1 MSKSNSQILF
11 DDQNIINV
19 SIIMN
24 IEIMFKC
31 HMSLYNW
38 PPEMNMC
45 QNLIQILLD
54 GQDVIN
60 LLIND
65 EYWNKVQMSHVTMGN
80 PCRTIR
86 IYKI

>member
-1 MSKSNSQILF
+1 MSKSNSQIFL
-11 DDQNIINV
+11 DGQNIINL

-24 IEIMFKC
+24 IEIMLKC
-31 HMSLYNW
+31 HMSPYNL
-38 PPEMNMC
+38 PLEMNMC

-65 EYWNKVQMSHVTMGN
+65 EY
-80 PCRTIR
+80 
-86 IYKI
+86 